1 MKVTSYLTLRLEYL
15 TKKELQNILNDYG
28 QSGNRVF
35 RVEKMDHC
43 IYEGGSCKYIV
54 YLEQK
59 IKKDKNG

>member
-1 MKVTSYLTLRLEYL
+1 MSKYKYTIKIHLVKDFE
-15 TKKELQNILNDYG
+15 ELQNILNDYG
-28 QSGNRVF
+28 QSGYRVF

-54 YLEQK
+54 YLEEK

>member
-1 MKVTSYLTLRLEYL
+1 MSKYKYTIKIHLVKYFEELE
-15 TKKELQNILNDYG
+15 NILNDYG
-28 QSGNRVF
+28 ESGYRVF

>member
-1 MKVTSYLTLRLEYL
+1 MSKYRYTIKIHLVKDFE
-15 TKKELQNILNDYG
+15 ELQNILNDYG